1 MMRRRRHAFFP
12 YSMEIPSMSAYTR
25 APLVLLGLLV
35 LSSFGQPTF
44 LVGQEQRQSPV
55 FLAIPETFPDI
66 DARALVMREPGRDV
80 VILDQEDTDPAE
92 SLRVALMVLR
102 RMRRD
107 HPMEDGRG
115 QLIPITGYAVRRAM
129 EPARRSRIEEAL
141 NQLRRRPLA
150 NVGNLGPGRWIR
162 LRADL

>member
-1 MMRRRRHAFFP
+1 MMPRRRHAFFP
-12 YSMEIPSMSAYTR
+12 YSMEIPSMSAYIR

-35 LSSFGQPTF
+35 LSSFGQPSF

-55 FLAIPETFPDI
+55 FLAIPETFPEI

-80 VILDQEDTDPAE
+80 VILDEEDADPAE

-107 HPMEDGRG
+107 HPIDGRG

-129 EPARRSRIEEAL
+129 EPARRSRLEEAL
-141 NQLRRRPLA
+141 SELRRRPLA

-162 LRADL
+162 LRAAL